1 VSSGKDFYKVLG
13 VSEKAT
19 PDEIKKAYRR
29 LAKANHPD
37 ANPDDASAAER
48 FKEVGEAYGVLSDPA
63 KRKQYDQMRRFGAF
77 TGAGRGAPRPGG
89 ATAQPG
95 AGFSFDDLSNFGGLG
110 DIFSSIFDRGAR
122 AGGPGS
128 GAGRGSGPTG
138 PRKKTRAKGADV
150 EYVVDITFEKAAL
163 GGKVTITVPITEEC
177 ATCGGSGA
185 KPGTAVKTCS
195 ECGGSGTVSFG
206 QQGFAVNRPCPA
218 CIGRGMVPED
228 PCISCSGRGEVR
240 QERRISV
247 NVPAGTEDGQ
257 KLRLTGQG
265 ERSTTGGAAGDLLLT
280 FRVKPD
286 RFFRREGLDIHARVP
301 INIVQAALGSKI
313 KVRTIHGS
321 RVVLKIPPG
330 TQNGTRFR
338 VRGQGIEKANR
349 RGDQIVEVDVQV
361 PEKLSDEEREAMER
375 FADTVGLKH

>member
-1 VSSGKDFYKVLG
+1 MSSGKDFYKVLG

-19 PDEIKKAYRR
+19 GDEIKKAYRR
-29 LAKANHPD
+29 LAKENHPD
-37 ANPDDASAAER
+37 ANPNDATAAER
-48 FKEVGEAYGVLSDPA
+48 FKEVGEAYGVLSDSA
-63 KRKQYDQMRRFGAF
+63 KRKKYDQMRRFGAF
-77 TGAGRGAPRPGG
+77 TGAGRGTPRSGGG
-89 ATAQPG
+89 AAQPG

-110 DIFSSIFDRGAR
+110 DIFSSIFDRGGR
-122 AGGPGS
+122 S
-128 GAGRGSGPTG
+128 GAESAGQQPG
-138 PRKKTRAKGADV
+138 RKKARAKGADV
-150 EYVVDITFEKAAL
+150 EYVVDISFEKSAV
-163 GGKVTITVPITEEC
+163 GGKVKITVPITEEC
-177 ATCGGSGA
+177 ATCKGSGA
-185 KPGTAVKTCS
+185 KPGTEVKTCG

-218 CIGRGMVPED
+218 CIGRGTVPEV
-228 PCISCSGRGEVR
+228 PCAACAGRGEVR

-247 NVPAGTEDGQ
+247 NVPTGTEDGQ

-265 ERSTTGGAAGDLLLT
+265 ERSTTGGAPGDLLLT

-313 KVRTIHGS
+313 KVRTIHGN
-321 RVVLKIPPG
+321 RVVLKIPAG

-361 PEKLSDEEREAMER
+361 PEKLSEEEREAMEK
-375 FADTVGLKH
+375 FADTLGLRH

>member
-1 VSSGKDFYKVLG
+1 MSSGKDFYKVLG

-19 PDEIKKAYRR
+19 PEEIKKAYRR
-29 LAKANHPD
+29 LAKENHPD

-48 FKEVGEAYGVLSDPA
+48 FKEVGEAYGVLSDA
-63 KRKQYDQMRRFGAF
+63 EKRKKYDQMRRFGAF
-77 TGAGRGAPRPGG
+77 TGAARGGPRPGG
-89 ATAQPG
+89 SAGPAG
-95 AGFSFDDLSNFGGLG
+95 GGFSFDDLGNFGGLG
-110 DIFSSIFDRGAR
+110 DIFSSIFDRG
-122 AGGPGS
+122 
-128 GAGRGSGPTG
+128 GRGAEPAAGDG
-138 PRKKTRAKGADV
+138 GRRGAERRRKGEDV
-150 EYVVDITFEKAAL
+150 EYVVDISFEKAAL

-177 ATCGGSGA
+177 VTCGGSGA
-185 KPGTAVKTCS
+185 KPGTPVKTCG

-218 CIGRGMVPED
+218 CYGRGRIPEQ
-228 PCISCSGRGEVR
+228 PCASCVGRGEVR

-265 ERSTTGGAAGDLLLT
+265 ERSTSGGAAGDLLLT
-280 FRVKPD
+280 FRVKAD

-321 RVVLKIPPG
+321 RVVLRIPPG
-330 TQNGTRFR
+330 TQNGTKFR
-338 VRGQGIEKANR
+338 VRGQGIEKGNR

-361 PEKLSDEEREAMER
+361 PEKLSAEERDAMEK
-375 FADTVGLKH
+375 FAETVGLRH